1 MGEVRGR
8 RWRRLLDWWSANG
21 SRRSRSEAH
30 PRRGVIGLDPDA
42 GPSSLARVRWEGLGA
57 RGISDGLSGT
67 VTLDRS
73 ESLFPDSGTLSED
86 LSEGLEPDALGVT
99 EAELREFLEGDL
111 EPTEADPLFRER
123 LREEIWDRFE
133 RGELGSRRDH

>member
-1 MGEVRGR
+1 M
-8 RWRRLLDWWSANG
+8 
-21 SRRSRSEAH
+21 
-30 PRRGVIGLDPDA
+30 IGLDPDA